1 MINFTKVHALGNDF
15 LLVEDNQ
22 EIQADQLPALTRLL
36 CERHTGIGA
45 DGLILIKVLDF
56 DRGRVS
62 FRIFNADGSEAE
74 ISGNGLR
81 CASAFLFHYQKVPG
95 NVINFETIVGE
106 HLLRA
111 GGLQNLS
118 CLRLNKQLEY
128 EAAVVGTKPR
138 WTINAFQQTLSHLSS
153 PDNLSVN
160 LNGDLHHI
168 IEVLQRYVQPVR
180 SLIRGCHCQRHLR
193 RRSDRDVPICPTV
206 LMLALS
212 GVAFEFDHN
221 SFRLSNSPH
230 DVEHVAGVQGPQ
242 LDANLLDNLA

>member
-106 HLLRA
+106 HLAELISRDNNHFEIRTDMGNQSFLLRIYH
-111 GGLQNLS
+111 S
-118 CLRLNKQLEY
+118 TM
-128 EAAVVGTKPR
+128 AVSM
-138 WTINAFQQTLSHLSS
+138 TLSLIIHFPSTGKFTMSPAFRPVTPIAIFSS
-153 PDNLSVN
+153 KDFSRP
-160 LNGDLHHI
+160 
-168 IEVLQRYVQPVR
+168 E
-180 SLIRGCHCQRHLR
+180 
-193 RRSDRDVPICPTV
+193 
-206 LMLALS
+206 
-212 GVAFEFDHN
+212 
-221 SFRLSNSPH
+221 
-230 DVEHVAGVQGPQ
+230 
-242 LDANLLDNLA
+242 